1 MVRLLA
7 LGGKRR
13 RGRDGAGSL
22 RASHCQCAARAG
34 EEALEALHLPMDQLC
49 PLRGAGGEGAES
61 SPGMGGGGLLP
72 LCLGPAG
79 AAGN

>member
-7 LGGKRR
+7 LGRKRR

-22 RASHCQCAARAG
+22 RASHRQRAACAG
-34 EEALEALHLPMDQLC
+34 EEALEAVHLPVDQLR
-49 PLRGAGGEGAES
+49 PLRGAGGEGAEP
-61 SPGMGGGGLLP
+61 SPGVAGGGLLP
-72 LCLGPAG
+72 LRIGPAG